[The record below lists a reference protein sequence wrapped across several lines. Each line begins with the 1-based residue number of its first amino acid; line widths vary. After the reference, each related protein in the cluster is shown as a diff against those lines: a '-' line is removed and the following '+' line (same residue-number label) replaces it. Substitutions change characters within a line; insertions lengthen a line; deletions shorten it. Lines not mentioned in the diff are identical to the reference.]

1 MATKVPAFTYSGASS
16 SEVKGGYWYI
26 YLKSSGTIKFS
37 YAKTLEACIVG
48 GGAAGRGRSAADTGL
63 RTYGGGGGTVLNKT
77 GISASAG
84 TGYSIVIGSGG
95 TRGLSS
101 TNGSASTAF
110 GYSASGGSTEAQVG
124 VSDTGLNGTYAFGD
138 STLSRYG
145 GGGGRGGSAPGG
157 AGSPG
162 GAGGGGKGADGG
174 NYGGGGADAVAGTA
188 NTGGGG
194 GGYGS
199 DLNWDDNFEAGGN
212 NADGGSGIVILRGT
226 QDDLLPVKFNGVQI
240 AKMTFNGEAV
250 TGLIYGGTRIFAHV
264 LRRMRQRLAGR
275 MHAYGV

>member
-1 MATKVPAFTYSGASS
+1 MATKVPAFTTTCAYT
-16 SEVKGGYWYI
+16 SEVSGGYWYI

-37 YAKTLEACIVG
+37 YAK
-48 GGAAGRGRSAADTGL
+48 RAADVFAC
-63 RTYGGGGGTVLNKT
+63 GGGGG
-77 GISASAG
+77 
-84 TGYSIVIGSGG
+84 VI
-95 TRGLSS
+95 
-101 TNGSASTAF
+101 N
-110 GYSASGGSTEAQVG
+110 E
-124 VSDTGLNGTYAFGD
+124 GD
-138 STLSRYG
+138 YG
-145 GGGGRGGSAPGG
+145 R
-157 AGSPG
+157 PG

-240 AKMTFNGEAV
+240 AKMTFNGENV
-250 TGLIYGGTRIFAHV
+250 TGLIYDGTRIFAEA
-264 LRRMRQRLAGR
+264 LRRMRQMLAGR
-275 MHAYGV
+275 MSAYGV

>member
-1 MATKVPAFTYSGASS
+1 MATKIPAFSYTGTYSTEIKNGH
-16 SEVKGGYWYI
+16 WYI

-48 GGAAGRGRSAADTGL
+48 GGAAGQGRSAANTGL

-95 TRGLSS
+95 KKGLSS

-138 STLSRYG
+138 SALSRYG
-145 GGGGRGGSAPGG
+145 GGGGRGGGSPGG
-157 AGSPG
+157 AGSSG
-162 GAGGGGKGADGG
+162 GDGGGGKGADGG
-174 NYGGGGADAVAGTA
+174 NYGGGGADAGAGRA

-199 DLNWDDNFEAGGN
+199 DLNWKDDDGWNWSGGGD

-226 QDDLLPVKFNGVQI
+226 EDDMLPIIFNGTQI
-240 AKMTFNGEAV
+240 SQ
-250 TGLIYGGTRIFAHV
+250 LIYNGTTIQH
-264 LRRMRQRLAGR
+264 LIYNGQQL
-275 MHAYGV
+275 Y

>member
-1 MATKVPAFTYSGASS
+1 MATKVPAFTTTCAYT
-16 SEVKGGYWYI
+16 SEVSGGYWYI

-48 GGAAGRGRSAADTGL
+48 GGAAGQGRSAATTGI

-77 GISASAG
+77 GIFASAG

-95 TRGLSS
+95 TKGLSS
-101 TNGSASTAF
+101 TDGSASTAF
-110 GYSASGGSTEAQVG
+110 GYSASGGSTTGQVG
-124 VSDTGLNGTYAFGD
+124 TDKGKDGTYAFND

-145 GGGGRGGSAPGG
+145 GGGGRGGDSRGG
-157 AGSPG
+157 AGSSG

-199 DLNWDDNFEAGGN
+199 DLNCDYNFESGGN
-212 NADGGSGIVILRGT
+212 NEDGVAKW
-226 QDDLLPVKFNGVQI
+226 LL
-240 AKMTFNGEAV
+240 E
-250 TGLIYGGTRIFAHV
+250 HV
-264 LRRMRQRLAGR
+264 G
-275 MHAYGV
+275 

>member
-16 SEVKGGYWYI
+16 TEVKGGYWYI

-48 GGAAGRGRSAADTGL
+48 GGAAGQGRSAATTGI

-95 TRGLSS
+95 TKGLSS
-101 TNGSASTAF
+101 TDGSASTAF
-110 GYSASGGSTEAQVG
+110 GYSASGGSTTGQVG
-124 VSDTGLNGTYAFGD
+124 TDKGKDGTYAFND

-145 GGGGRGGSAPGG
+145 GGGGRGGDSRGG
-157 AGSPG
+157 AGSSG

-199 DLNWDDNFEAGGN
+199 DLNLDGNFEAGGD
-212 NADGGSGIVILRGT
+212 NADGGSGVVILRGT

-240 AKMTFNGEAV
+240 AKMTFNGQTV
-250 TGLIYGGTRIFAHV
+250 TGLIYNGTRIFADA
-264 LRRMRQRLAGR
+264 LRWMRQRLAGR

>member
-1 MATKVPAFTYSGASS
+1 MATKVPAFTYSGTSS
-16 SEVKGGYWYI
+16 SEVKNGYWYI

-48 GGAAGRGRSAADTGL
+48 GGAAGRGRSAADTGA

-95 TRGLSS
+95 TKGISA

-110 GYSASGGSTEAQVG
+110 GYSAAGGSTEAQVG
-124 VSDTGLNGTYAFGD
+124 VSSTGKDGTYAFGD

-162 GAGGGGKGADGG
+162 GDGGGGKGGGAG
-174 NYGGGGADAVAGTA
+174 NYSARGANAAAGTA

-194 GGYGS
+194 GGFG
-199 DLNWDDNFEAGGN
+199 DDFYYDDSYAAGGD

-250 TGLIYGGTRIFAHV
+250 TGLIYDGTRIFAGA
-264 LRRMRQRLAGR
+264 LRRMRQRLSGR
-275 MHAYGV
+275 MSAYGV

>member
-1 MATKVPAFTYSGASS
+1 MATKVPAFTYSGTSR
-16 SEVKGGYWYI
+16 SEVKDGYWYI

-48 GGAAGRGRSAADTGL
+48 GGAAGQGRSAATTGV

-77 GISASAG
+77 GISVSAG

-101 TNGSASTAF
+101 TDGSASKAF
-110 GYSASGGSTEAQVG
+110 GYSAAGGSTEAQVG
-124 VSDTGLNGTYAFGD
+124 TDEGKNGTYAFGD
-138 STLSRYG
+138 RTLSRYG
-145 GGGGRGGSAPGG
+145 GGGGRGGDSPGG
-157 AGSPG
+157 GGFSG
-162 GAGGGGKGADGG
+162 GAGGGGYGADGG
-174 NYGGGGADAVAGTA
+174 SYGGRGADAIAGEA

-199 DLNWDDNFEAGGN
+199 DLHWDGNFAAGGD
-212 NADGGSGIVILRGT
+212 NADGGSGVVILRGT

-240 AKMTFNGEAV
+240 AKMTFNGENV
-250 TGLIYGGTRIFAHV
+250 TGLIYDGTRIFAEA
-264 LRRMRQRLAGR
+264 LRRMRQSLAGR
-275 MHAYGV
+275 MSAYGV